1 MKKIGKI
8 ILVSLVLTSV
18 FSGVALAAA
27 GDFPEQTLPAGPQ
40 TKVALLGVIN
50 TAANWI
56 FTIFVIVAVLFI
68 ILAAFQFV
76 TSGGDAAKVGE
87 ARQKL
92 IWAIVGIAIAV
103 IARGVPVVIQQIVGS

>member
-1 MKKIGKI
+1 
-8 ILVSLVLTSV
+8 
-18 FSGVALAAA
+18 
-27 GDFPEQTLPAGPQ
+27 
-40 TKVALLGVIN
+40 LGVIN

-103 IARGVPVVIQQIVGS
+103 MSRGLPAVIRNLLNL